1 MNIVNFLSSIFDQ
14 HHFVHWRPTK
24 LFLFIVLR
32 STSFVHRLP
41 INIFCSLTSEQH
53 FLFIDF
59 RATSF
64 VHWLPSNIFCS
75 LTSEQHLLFI
85 DLQATVFVH
94 WPPSSVFCSLTSEQ
108 HMFVHRRRT
117 NIVVFI
123 DPRPTIF
130 VHRLPTNIVRPLTII
145 LPSRLQWLVFF
156 ICNCFAKT
164 YQHLVVIDNI
174 AVVSFTSNERNH
186 VF

>member
-14 HHFVHWRPTK
+14 HHFVHWRP
-24 LFLFIVLR
+24 
-32 STSFVHRLP
+32 SS
-41 INIFCSLTSEQH
+41 IFCSLTSDQ
-53 FLFIDF
+53 II
-59 RATSF
+59 F
-64 VHWLPSNIFCS
+64 VHRPPINILCS
-75 LTSEQHLLFI
+75 STSDQHLLFI
-85 DLQATVFVH
+85 DFRTTF
-94 WPPSSVFCSLTSEQ
+94 
-108 HMFVHRRRT
+108 FVHRRRT

-156 ICNCFAKT
+156 ICNFFAKM

-174 AVVSFTSNERNH
+174 AVVSFTSKERNH